1 MPPDKKKPP
10 ARDRRLSE
18 GVSPGGFDTSEH
30 TVNFPLSQLRSRP
43 IGPGELTELRAI
55 FWRQAALGHRL
66 PAEIGVIVITG
77 GRV

>member
-1 MPPDKKKPP
+1 MPPDKRKPP

-18 GVSPGGFDTSEH
+18 SVSLGGFDSSDP
-30 TVNFPLSQLRSRP
+30 TVNFPISQLRPRP
-43 IGPGELTELRAI
+43 IGPGELAALRAI